1 MRKVTK
7 KWKMKDGTKIRIC
20 DMTDMHLVNAMLVVE
35 KYAKNVYSQDL
46 KLLLSMPEMLGEQAQ
61 VAQENNLTE
70 FAQEGAWED
79 YLPDIYYDLQNE
91 TYRRIAKENKK

>member
-20 DMTDMHLVNAMLVVE
+20 DMTDLHLVNAMMVVE
-35 KYAKNVYSQDL
+35 NHARRVYNQDL
-46 KLLLSMPEMLGEQAQ
+46 SLLISMPEMQGEQAQ
-61 VAQENNLTE
+61 VSQDNNLKSVLAE
-70 FAQEGAWED
+70 FAEKD